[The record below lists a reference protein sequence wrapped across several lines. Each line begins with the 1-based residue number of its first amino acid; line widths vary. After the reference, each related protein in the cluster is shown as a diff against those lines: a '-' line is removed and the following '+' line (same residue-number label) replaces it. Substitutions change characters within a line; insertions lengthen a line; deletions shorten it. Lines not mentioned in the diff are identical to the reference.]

1 MEQNGRMSFLGNTE
15 SGSAAL
21 NANLIVDGKIL
32 KHNLEKIGKSDWW
45 LIREIDKRKMKVGEI
60 MLATIDAG
68 ELVIYPFSQ
77 KKEKNNIF
85 E

>member
-1 MEQNGRMSFLGNTE
+1 M
-15 SGSAAL
+15 
-21 NANLIVDGKIL
+21 K
-32 KHNLEKIGKSDWW
+32 
-45 LIREIDKRKMKVGEI
+45 EIDKRKMKVSQI

-68 ELVIYPFSQ
+68 ELYIYPFSE